1 MRYWMALAMVVLAA
15 CRPAAAGEDQDAAR
29 RAVEEGRSLP
39 LSAIVS
45 HAAEACPGQLI
56 EAELEDKGDRMVYEL
71 KILTP
76 DGRLVTL
83 FYDARSG
90 ARLERGRP

>member
-45 HAAEACPGQLI
+45 HAA
-56 EAELEDKGDRMVYEL
+56 
-71 KILTP
+71 
-76 DGRLVTL
+76 
-83 FYDARSG
+83 
-90 ARLERGRP
+90 

>member
-1 MRYWMALAMVVLAA
+1 
-15 CRPAAAGEDQDAAR
+15 
-29 RAVEEGRSLP
+29 
-39 LSAIVS
+39 
-45 HAAEACPGQLI
+45 
-56 EAELEDKGDRMVYEL
+56 MVYEL